1 MIDFYSNLCKI
12 IYFYLYVFIFIL
24 SFYFLFLSLRKG
36 IASSAIPYNRN
47 APRWNTLTTQEV
59 SEMIIRLAK
68 KGLMPSQIGVIL
80 RDQNGV
86 PLTKSITGTK
96 IIRILKANG
105 FNITFIFF

>member
-1 MIDFYSNLCKI
+1 
-12 IYFYLYVFIFIL
+12 
-24 SFYFLFLSLRKG
+24 
-36 IASSAIPYNRN
+36 
-47 APRWNTLTTQEV
+47 
-59 SEMIIRLAK
+59 MIIRLAK

-105 FNITFIFF
+105 FFFSFFPLSLS